1 MVVNLIW
8 PYKRNKIVG
17 EMGVDLTVW
26 NQRHKQSM
34 RLCLLKNDE
43 SDYQVKSCRRHNYVV
58 IWAAGSFP
66 LRWLLHLLYCV
77 NSWSTRLKTCVPR
90 KFTVQFT
97 IPKADDFKDFA
108 PCNCVPG
115 NISNTQ
121 IDVGPC
127 FFHFVP
133 FIYDLE
139 SSPRKRIK

>member
-1 MVVNLIW
+1 MVNLIW

-34 RLCLLKNDE
+34 RLCFRRQKMMRAIT
-43 SDYQVKSCRRHNYVV
+43 KSNRADV
-58 IWAAGSFP
+58 IIAAGSFP